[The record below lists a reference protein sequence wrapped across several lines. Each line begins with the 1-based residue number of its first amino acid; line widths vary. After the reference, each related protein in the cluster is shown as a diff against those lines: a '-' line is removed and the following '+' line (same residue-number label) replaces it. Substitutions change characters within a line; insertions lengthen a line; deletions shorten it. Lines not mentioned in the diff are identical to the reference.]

1 MALTPI
7 LLQGGVSALSELA
20 EAVPSFTGRTLITG
34 AVIFFVTA
42 LLAKSD
48 ELHDYD
54 LPGIPSALWSLL
66 VSLTTMTL
74 ATAAAAVIVG
84 VWGQA
89 EAVASVFE
97 GYDLGY
103 DSFVK
108 LGLSVLLVVGA
119 YTMTGLV
126 RRLVD
131 EVTAARPAVSQ
142 HQREIAFRIA
152 QVFLYAFTIA
162 IVLAIWEVNL
172 SGILVGAGFLGI
184 VVGMAARQTLGALLA
199 GFVLMFS
206 RPFEIGDWIEVGDHE
221 GIVTD
226 ITIVNT
232 RIQTFDGEY
241 VMVPND
247 VVSSESLINRSRKG
261 RLRIEVEVGVDYDAD
276 PERAAELALEAVE
289 ELDDPL
295 NVPTPQVVLK
305 QFADSAIILGIRVW
319 IDRPSAR
326 RKWRTQTAVIAAVKD
341 AFESADI
348 KIPFPQRELMARQE
362 ADGFVVAGDGRESEH
377 RRQTE
382 PTPDGGS
389 DDA

>member
-20 EAVPSFTGRTLITG
+20 EAVPSFTGRALVTG

-247 VVSSESLINRSRKG
+247 VVSSESLINRSRK
-261 RLRIEVEVGVDYDAD
+261 
-276 PERAAELALEAVE
+276 
-289 ELDDPL
+289 
-295 NVPTPQVVLK
+295 
-305 QFADSAIILGIRVW
+305 
-319 IDRPSAR
+319 
-326 RKWRTQTAVIAAVKD
+326 
-341 AFESADI
+341 
-348 KIPFPQRELMARQE
+348 
-362 ADGFVVAGDGRESEH
+362 
-377 RRQTE
+377 
-382 PTPDGGS
+382 
-389 DDA
+389 